1 MRTPGGKFFPDSLTK
16 LPIWI
21 LWRLEPDKSGRIT
34 KVPYSGRYDGRASS
48 TDPLTWT
55 TFDRVV
61 DKLQKN
67 RAFYKGIGVGV
78 RKSDRLIFIDVDH
91 CVDEN
96 GDLSEIAQDIVN
108 HLPGQFME
116 ISQSGSG
123 LHIFALG
130 EIPRNFKNSKNGV
143 EMYADKRFCSMTGN
157 SIGEG
162 SPHEDPDGIRYV
174 FETYKTP
181 EKIKTPVR
189 TEISALQRDD
199 RWIIE
204 HAQKNGKFSDLFSG
218 NWRIL
223 GYGSQSEADL
233 ALCNYLAFWT
243 DCRPDQ
249 IDRIFRSS
257 GLYREKWERQDYRDD
272 TIGTA
277 ISNCTQTL
285 SEYVRKEDNEFGK
298 AFLERW

>member
-1 MRTPGGKFFPDSLTK
+1 MRTPGGKYFPDNLTE
-16 LPIWI
+16 LPIWF
-21 LWRLEPDKSGRIT
+21 LWRLEPDKNGRIT
-34 KVPYSGRYDGRASS
+34 KIPYSARYDGRASS

-55 TFDRVV
+55 TFDRAV
-61 DKLQKN
+61 DKLQKK
-67 RAFYKGIGVGV
+67 RSFYKGIGVGV

-96 GDLSEIAQDIVN
+96 GGLSEVAQDIVN
-108 HLPGQFME
+108 HLPGQFVE

-123 LHIFALG
+123 LHILALG

-143 EMYADKRFCSMTGN
+143 EMYAEKRFCSMTGN

-162 SPHEDPDGIRYV
+162 EPHEDPDGVRYV

-181 EKIKTPVR
+181 EKPETPVR
-189 TEISALQRDD
+189 SQISALQRDD
-199 RWIIE
+199 RWIVE
-204 HAQKNGKFSDLFSG
+204 HASKNSKFSDLYSG
-218 NWRIL
+218 NWNLL

-233 ALCNYLAFWT
+233 ALCNILAFWT

-249 IDRIFRSS
+249 MDRIFRSS
-257 GLYREKWERQDYRDD
+257 GLYREKWERRDYRDE
-272 TIGTA
+272 TIRTA
-277 ISNCTQTL
+277 ISNCSQTL
-285 SEYVRKEDNEFGK
+285 SEFVRREENEFGK